1 MKSSSSEDI
10 NTSSVISSLNALQSL
25 SIPTAGRFALK
36 LLEKLHTGS
45 LRLTLPGGQVIQFG
59 DIHNHAPGQH
69 HANLKL
75 HSWSVCQSA
84 IKSGDVGFA
93 EAYIRGDWSTD
104 LTKDALPN
112 LLKLLIANRQA
123 IESVI
128 YGNWL
133 GRAIYRIKH
142 LLNRNTRAG
151 SKRNIHAHYDL
162 GNNFYKLWLDPT
174 MSYSSAL
181 YRGND
186 ELSLDQAQEAKY
198 QRALAELGLK
208 GTGTQT
214 GKHILEIGCGWGGFA
229 QIAAQQGH
237 QVTGITLSTEQLAW
251 AQQRLATLGLSNQTN
266 FLLQD
271 YRDTSDQFDAIVSIE
286 MFEAVGEPYW
296 DSYFEC
302 LQRNLKTGG
311 RAVVQSITIDE
322 SLFERYRTSTD
333 FIQQYIFPGGMLPTK
348 TGFEALAAKHG
359 LQVTSSFGFGYD
371 YAHTLKQWREMF
383 MSKLDAVR
391 SEGFDSRFIN
401 TWEFYLAYCEAAF
414 AKDNTNVY
422 QFTLVKP

>member
-1 MKSSSSEDI
+1 MSASA
-10 NTSSVISSLNALQSL
+10 VISSITALQSL
-25 SIPTAGRFALK
+25 AIPAAGRFALK

-45 LRLTLPGGQVIQFG
+45 LRLTLPGGQIIQFG
-59 DIHNHAPGQH
+59 DITNHAPGQH

-84 IKSGDVGFA
+84 MKSGDVGFA

-104 LTKDALPN
+104 HTPDALPN

-128 YGNWL
+128 YGNWF
-133 GRAIYRIKH
+133 GRALYRIKH

-162 GNNFYKLWLDPT
+162 GNNFYKLWLDHT

-181 YRGND
+181 YGGN
-186 ELSLDQAQEAKY
+186 EALRLDQAQEAKY
-198 QRALAELGLK
+198 RRALQELNLVK
-208 GTGTQT
+208 TDN
-214 GKHILEIGCGWGGFA
+214 HILEIGCGWGGFA
-229 QIAAQQGH
+229 QIAAQNGQRI
-237 QVTGITLSTEQLAW
+237 TGITLSTEQLAW
-251 AQQRLATLGLSNQTN
+251 AQLRMEKLGLGRQSN

-286 MFEAVGEPYW
+286 MFEAVGEQYW

-302 LQRNLKTGG
+302 LNRNLKPGG
-311 RAVVQSITIDE
+311 RALVQSITIDE
-322 SLFERYRTSTD
+322 QLFERYRTSTD

-348 TGFEALAAKHG
+348 TGFEALAATHG
-359 LQVTSSFGFGYD
+359 LKVVASLGFGYD
-371 YAHTLKQWREMF
+371 YAHTLKQWREVF

-391 SEGFDSRFIN
+391 AEGFDGRFIN

-414 AKDNTNVY
+414 TKDNTNVY
-422 QFTLVKP
+422 QFTLVKHQ

>member
-1 MKSSSSEDI
+1 MSASA
-10 NTSSVISSLNALQSL
+10 VISSITALQSL
-25 SIPTAGRFALK
+25 AIPAAGRFALK

-59 DIHNHAPGQH
+59 DINNHAPGQH

-84 IKSGDVGFA
+84 MKSGDVGFA
-93 EAYIRGDWSTD
+93 ESYIRGDWSTD
-104 LTKDALPN
+104 HTQDALPN

-128 YGNWL
+128 YGNWF
-133 GRAIYRIKH
+133 GRALYRIKH

-162 GNNFYKLWLDPT
+162 GNDFYKLWLDHT

-181 YRGND
+181 YGGN
-186 ELSLDQAQEAKY
+186 EALSLDQAQEAKY
-198 QRALAELGLK
+198 RRALQELNLNK
-208 GTGTQT
+208 ANS
-214 GKHILEIGCGWGGFA
+214 HILEIGCGWGGFA
-229 QIAAQQGH
+229 QVAAQNGQRI
-237 QVTGITLSTEQLAW
+237 TGITLSTEQLTW
-251 AQQRLATLGLSNQTN
+251 AKLRMEKLGLGAQST
-266 FLLQD
+266 FMLQD

-302 LQRNLKTGG
+302 LNRNLKPGG
-311 RAVVQSITIDE
+311 RALVQSITINE
-322 SLFERYRTSTD
+322 TLFERYRTSTD

-359 LQVTSSFGFGYD
+359 LQVLASLGFGYD
-371 YAHTLKQWREMF
+371 YAHTLKQWRESF

-391 SEGFDSRFIN
+391 NEGFDNRFIN

-414 AKDNTNVY
+414 SKDNTNVY
-422 QFTLVKP
+422 QFTLAKPQ

>member
-1 MKSSSSEDI
+1 MSSI
-10 NTSSVISSLNALQSL
+10 NALQSIA
-25 SIPTAGRFALK
+25 IPTAGRLALK

-45 LRLTLPGGQVIQFG
+45 LRLTLPGGQIIQFG
-59 DIHNHAPGQH
+59 DIHNHAAGQH

-104 LTKDALPN
+104 HTKDALPN

-128 YGNWL
+128 YGNWF
-133 GRAIYRIKH
+133 GRAIYRLKH

-162 GNNFYKLWLDPT
+162 GNSFYQLWLDPT

-181 YRGND
+181 YRGAD
-186 ELSLDQAQEAKY
+186 DLTLDQAQEAKY
-198 QRALAELGLK
+198 QRALQELNLVGS
-208 GTGTQT
+208 GN
-214 GKHILEIGCGWGGFA
+214 HILEIGCGWGGFA
-229 QIAAQQGH
+229 EIAAKGGQR
-237 QVTGITLSTEQLAW
+237 VTGITLSTEQLTW
-251 AQQRLATLGLSNQTN
+251 AHRRLNQSGLGKQCQ

-286 MFEAVGEPYW
+286 MFEAVGEQYW

-302 LQRNLKTGG
+302 LQRNLKAGG

-322 SLFERYRTSTD
+322 SLFDRYRTSTD

-348 TGFEALAAKHG
+348 TGFEALAVKHG
-359 LQVTSSFGFGYD
+359 LQVSSALGFGTD
-371 YAHTLKQWREMF
+371 YAHTLKQWRELF

-391 SEGFDSRFIN
+391 REGFDDRFIH

-414 AKDNTNVY
+414 SKDNTNVY
-422 QFTLVKP
+422 QFTLVKPT